1 MYIGTVLRV
10 MNYAAIA
17 TRITVISNLTNIIL
31 NAFVLFIIPDLVGN
45 PVLAIAYAT
54 AISRL
59 LGCL

>member
-54 AISRL
+54 AISL
-59 LGCL
+59 DVS